1 MAAKNI
7 AEELRRAGAGIIRY
21 LTYSPILGDLRK
33 LGQPRQDHSYKAE
46 EEGAVP
52 QAPVRGTRNRSG
64 PAIMIRLLGAIDAAL
79 SRRIK
84 YWETIKF
91 VFYWALFCASVDIVR
106 TVIIQLCVGVAIV
119 QMAIIQRRLIVFTL
133 IGFGMGLPAVIF
145 ALWLEEKSYQF
156 SSLSRQLGDAEPC
169 IHCGM
174 AKAEH
179 YPVTERG
186 HYFHDFVVCSS
197 LHIDRCP
204 DECNAP
210 CFFCNKSRAEHPIYP
225 ESLKSHD
232 DFRGI
237 YAVASDRYEQILMG
251 AMILLFLGCWVMI
264 VFGLG
269 IGLHVFLG
277 HHRVF
282 HNF

>member
-106 TVIIQLCVGVAIV
+106 TVIIQ
-119 QMAIIQRRLIVFTL
+119 RRLTVLTL
-133 IGFGMGLPAVIF
+133 VGFGMGLPATLLIQ
-145 ALWLEEKSYQF
+145 WLEEKSDQCF
-156 SSLSRQLGDAEPC
+156 TLSRQLGAAEPC
-169 IHCGM
+169 FHCGT

-179 YPVTERG
+179 PT
-186 HYFHDFVVCSS
+186 SA
-197 LHIDRCP
+197 RC
-204 DECNAP
+204 
-210 CFFCNKSRAEHPIYP
+210 
-225 ESLKSHD
+225 
-232 DFRGI
+232 
-237 YAVASDRYEQILMG
+237 
-251 AMILLFLGCWVMI
+251 
-264 VFGLG
+264 
-269 IGLHVFLG
+269 
-277 HHRVF
+277 
-282 HNF
+282 